1 MCLERWHRRGNVLFQ
16 LPAAVFSSL
25 LPACVGGIST
35 TACLSVLPTGQPASF
50 PLRGPGSDVTPP
62 PPLREGLPG
71 TLGAERRPSH
81 RPPQRRSQSQLCL
94 CRCQWQQPS
103 RAPSPPSHSV
113 PPPNAGHCC
122 RDNVQR
128 RHRGQ
133 ARYHCGRIG
142 GVCVSQ
148 GKDAAGSQ
156 DRQPR
161 EETLFCLCVS
171 VATVKLEHVLTRRQP
186 SSLSPTG
193 LPPALPVCKDFRVL
207 VLVLV
212 LARLSSWLSCQDS
225 STSPSAA
232 SCHPPAPPSLPEP
245 FSFRLHFLSL
255 ISPSLPVHYFLL
267 LVPDRPAAS
276 PASSVFLV
284 CQTLLSSF
292 SLLRGQADSKS
303 RASRNFVE
311 VALFNLY
318 GKICSCRTGWQTLFT
333 SVFQSPPP
341 PGPTPSFEGLRS
353 SALIFF
359 FMLLLS

>member
-1 MCLERWHRRGNVLFQ
+1 MERRHRRGNVLFR

-35 TACLSVLPTGQPASF
+35 TASVFVLPTGQPASF

-71 TLGAERRPSH
+71 TLGAQRRPSH

-133 ARYHCGRIG
+133 ARHHCGRIG
-142 GVCVSQ
+142 GVCVGQ

-156 DRQPR
+156 DRR
-161 EETLFCLCVS
+161 
-171 VATVKLEHVLTRRQP
+171 KLSFVFAFLWQP
-186 SSLSPTG
+186 SNSNTSQRDVSPPLS
-193 LPPALPVCKDFRVL
+193 LPPAFRQLSQSAETFGSGSGSWHGCPHGSAVRTRPRLPL
-207 VLVLV
+207 L
-212 LARLSSWLSCQDS
+212 
-225 STSPSAA
+225 
-232 SCHPPAPPSLPEP
+232 PPSFPP

-255 ISPSLPVHYFLL
+255 TSPSPPLHYLLL

-276 PASSVFLV
+276 PV
-284 CQTLLSSF
+284 
-292 SLLRGQADSKS
+292 
-303 RASRNFVE
+303 
-311 VALFNLY
+311 
-318 GKICSCRTGWQTLFT
+318 
-333 SVFQSPPP
+333 
-341 PGPTPSFEGLRS
+341 
-353 SALIFF
+353 
-359 FMLLLS
+359 